1 MPSYRILLDECVDR
15 RLGKELHGQFVKT
28 VLQMGWV
35 GLANGDLLRK
45 AQQEF
50 DFFITTDRGLP
61 HQQNL
66 PSTSITV
73 LVLRARSH
81 RLSDLRKLVPDIL
94 AALLNVKPGTPVF
107 LGG

>member
-1 MPSYRILLDECVDR
+1 MPPYRILLDECVDR
-15 RLGKELHGQFVKT
+15 RLARDLHGQFVKT
-28 VLQMGWV
+28 VPQMGWA
-35 GLANGDLLRK
+35 GLANGDVLWK

-50 DFFITTDRGLP
+50 DFFITTDRSLP

-73 LVLRARSH
+73 LVLRAKSN

-94 AALLNVKPGTPVF
+94 AALPKVKPGTPMF